1 MNHEAEAAGGA
12 AERVLQLAA
21 LVVVFVVMF
30 VAARAVP
37 HSEGAAG
44 VITAV
49 GFLLLAGMLASEL
62 LGIVGLPHLTGYLI
76 AGAIAGP
83 QALHL
88 VDEHAV
94 DSLSPANTLAL
105 SLIALA
111 GGAELRVELL
121 KQVLRSLVWST
132 VVQASMGIVVT
143 GLAFLAVARFLPFT
157 GALGFSAVAGIALLW
172 GVTAVCRSPS
182 ATLGIFAQLRPDGPV
197 SRFSLAFVMTSDVV
211 VAMLL
216 TAAIALARPL
226 IEPAAVLSLADF
238 KELGHEILGSVALG
252 TTLGL
257 GLTVYLWLIGRQLLV
272 VLIAIGFGLT
282 EGLHYLR
289 FDPLLA
295 FMVAGF
301 VVANF
306 SEQGEKL
313 LSSVNRTGNVV
324 YVVFFAT
331 AGAHLD
337 LALVRQLWP
346 IALFLCGARV
356 AGVWVAHRIAMRL
369 SRDEPIVRRWGWS
382 SLVSQAGLT
391 IGMAVV
397 VERSFPSFGA
407 GFRSLVIANVALNE
421 LVGPVLFKFAL
432 DRIGESGQGAQEK
445 AFHDPDAAD
454 GAHASGAAAPSEAA

>member
-1 MNHEAEAAGGA
+1 MSEAAQARGP
-12 AERVLQLAA
+12 AERVLQGAA
-21 LVVVFVVMF
+21 LLVVFVVMF

-37 HSEGAAG
+37 HSEGPAG

-62 LGIVGLPHLTGYLI
+62 LGLFGLPHLTGYLI
-76 AGAIAGP
+76 AGALAGP

-94 DSLSPANTLAL
+94 ESLSPANTLAL
-105 SLIALA
+105 ALIALA
-111 GGAELRVELL
+111 GGAELRVDLL
-121 KQVLRSLVWST
+121 KQVLKSLVWST
-132 VVQASMGIVVT
+132 LVQALVGITVASV
-143 GLAFLAVARFLPFT
+143 AFLTIARLLPFT
-157 GALGFSAVAGIALLW
+157 GGLSVSALIGIALLW
-172 GVTAVCRSPS
+172 GVIAVCRSPS

-211 VAMLL
+211 VAMML

-226 IEPAAVLSLADF
+226 IEPAAVLSLTDF

-257 GLTVYLWLIGRQLLV
+257 GLTAYLWLIGGQLLV

-313 LSSVNRTGNVV
+313 LHSVNRTGNVV

-337 LALVRQLWP
+337 LDLVRRLWP
-346 IALFLCGARV
+346 IALFLCGVRM
-356 AGVWVAHRIAMRL
+356 AGVWVAHRIATGI
-369 SRDEPIVRRWGWS
+369 SKDEPIVRRWGWS

-391 IGMAVV
+391 IGMAVI

-407 GFRSLVIANVALNE
+407 AFRSLVIANVAVNE

-432 DRIGESGQGAQEK
+432 DRIGESGKGAQEQ
-445 AFHDPDAAD
+445 AFHEPDMAAITP
-454 GAHASGAAAPSEAA
+454 ATSPTEAA